1 MKISILAESW
11 EKKEEKEGDATD
23 DPTDTDA
30 KSQEEMAKEGIKKI
44 KSFGHYRKPS
54 AHFVNSSYTICS
66 PQ

>member
-11 EKKEEKEGDATD
+11 KKKEEKEGDATN

-30 KSQEEMAKEGIKKI
+30 KSHGEMAKERIKKF
-44 KSFGHYRKPS
+44 KSFRHYRKPS